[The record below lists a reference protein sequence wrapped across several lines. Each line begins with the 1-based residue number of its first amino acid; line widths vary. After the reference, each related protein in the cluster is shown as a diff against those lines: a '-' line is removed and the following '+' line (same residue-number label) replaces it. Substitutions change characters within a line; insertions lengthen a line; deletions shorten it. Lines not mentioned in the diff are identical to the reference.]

1 MENTK
6 EWLLS
11 RPERL
16 LPAGKKSDSAALCD
30 LDDWCFWGKNGSP
43 ANGEAR

>member
-16 LPAGKKSDSAALCD
+16 LPAGKKTDSAALCD
-30 LDDWCFWGKNGSP
+30 LDDWLFF
-43 ANGEAR
+43 GEEWLPSER